1 MAEALDVLREAD
13 MRGTLSPL
21 RRQILAELQEP
32 ASATVVAARIGET
45 RQRVNYHLRE
55 LEKAGL
61 VELVETRQRRGR
73 TERVVRATA
82 RTVVV
87 APQVLGEAS
96 TDDQDRFAAETLL
109 ATTARAFSDVA
120 ALRDGARDA
129 GKRLVTFTIT
139 ADVGF
144 AEPADIARFADEL
157 AGRVAELAAAYGSAR
172 SERRYRLVIAGHP
185 ATQTPAPTPTPTP
198 EEEPDEQH
206 KTTDP
211 GAGGHSTP

>member
-1 MAEALDVLREAD
+1 MTKGLDVLRGAD
-13 MRGTLSPL
+13 LRGALSPL
-21 RRQILAELQEP
+21 RRRILAEVREP
-32 ASATVVAARIGET
+32 ASATVVAAQIGES

-87 APQVLGEAS
+87 APEVLGDLP
-96 TDDQDRFAAETLL
+96 TDDQDQFAAETLL
-109 ATTARAFSDVA
+109 ATTARTFREVA
-120 ALRDGARDA
+120 AMRDQASDA

-144 AEPADIARFADEL
+144 SEPADIARFAEDL
-157 AGRVAELAAAYGSAR
+157 AARVADLAAAYDAPRAR
-172 SERRYRLVIAGHP
+172 RRYRVIIGGHP
-185 ATQTPAPTPTPTP
+185 AANPTEQPDPNPTGRT
-198 EEEPDEQH
+198 
-206 KTTDP
+206 
-211 GAGGHSTP
+211 

>member
-13 MRGTLSPL
+13 MRGSLSPL
-21 RRQILAELQEP
+21 RRRILAELRERG
-32 ASATVVAARIGET
+32 SATEVAARIGET

-87 APQVLGEAS
+87 APQLIGEAAPA
-96 TDDQDRFAAETLL
+96 DQDRFAAETLL
-109 ATTARAFSDVA
+109 ASTARAFSDVA
-120 ALRDGARDA
+120 TLRDGARAA

-144 AEPADIARFADEL
+144 AEPADIGRFADEL
-157 AGRVAELAAAYGSAR
+157 AGRVADLAAAYETPSGH
-172 SERRYRLVIAGHP
+172 RYRVVIGGHP
-185 ATQTPAPTPTPTP
+185 VPDSTPT
-198 EEEPDEQH
+198 D
-206 KTTDP
+206 
-211 GAGGHSTP
+211 